1 MRGVDS
7 ALVVT
12 GSLND
17 PIKNALQ
24 DPIILIIQ
32 STAPGYRR
40 FLGEF

>member
-1 MRGVDS
+1 MEACVRGVDS
-7 ALVVT
+7 AL
-12 GSLND
+12 LND
-17 PIKNALQ
+17 LIKNALQ